1 MTNSFIVSEAIG
13 LIYHR
18 SGLCGYVE
26 RGLKV
31 RDPRRVMGGEH
42 DHGPWFLLRLY
53 G

>member
-13 LIYHR
+13 LIDHE
-18 SGLCGYVE
+18 SGLGGYVARE
-26 RGLKV
+26 LKV
-31 RDPRRVMGGEH
+31 RDPRRVMGGDR